1 MGCWVHGQRAVA
13 IADLACREDPSS
25 SGRIDAQI
33 TYTASELPHV
43 NEAVRRSE
51 TVAVFEQRRG
61 SRRGQ
66 LGDQEVGQRAR
77 LVDFF
82 ADFLPGFLA
91 AVLPVDFVPAFL
103 VDFSAV
109 AFFTVFF
116 GAARTGSEAT
126 RRLAS

>member
-1 MGCWVHGQRAVA
+1 MA
-13 IADLACREDPSS
+13 IADLACRAGPSG

-33 TYTASELPHV
+33 TYTASGLRHV

-51 TVAVFEQRRG
+51 TDAVFEQRRG

-66 LGDQEVGQRAR
+66 LEDQEVGQRAR

-109 AFFTVFF
+109 AFFFTVFF
-116 GAARTGSEAT
+116 GVARTGSEAM